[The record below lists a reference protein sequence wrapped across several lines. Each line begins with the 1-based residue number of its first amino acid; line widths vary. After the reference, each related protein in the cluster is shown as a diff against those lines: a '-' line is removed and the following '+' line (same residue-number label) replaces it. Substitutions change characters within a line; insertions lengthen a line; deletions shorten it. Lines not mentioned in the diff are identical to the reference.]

1 MKKDIFYP
9 LRRLHGQLHENAS
22 LRRRLKNCRVLVPG
36 TPEHGNLGDSAIVL
50 AQMAFLERCGLSPE
64 QIGEVTF
71 SEYPAFCRKIRR
83 FLPKNV
89 LITQLGG
96 GNMGSQWKQ
105 EEALHRRLVV
115 DFPRNPMVIF
125 PQTIY
130 YAPDAAAEA
139 EASKAIYGGH
149 KKLTMVAREQPSAEI
164 MASLY
169 PDIHLLLTPDIV
181 LSSTIDTFSAKP
193 QKRQGI
199 LLCMRSDA
207 ERSMSD
213 EERDAVE
220 QAAISAGE
228 TFRYTDMCTTCR
240 VTPENRKEL
249 VRQKMEELA
258 SAQLI
263 VTDRLHGMI
272 LAAVTGTPCIVF
284 SNYNHKV
291 RGAYQWIKYLPYIR
305 YAESTEQ
312 ALQWIPELLAMGE
325 QTFDNNP
332 LQPYFYKLA
341 QVVKEYYAPN

>member
-149 KKLTMVAREQPSAEI
+149 KKLTMVAREQDGPFLCITDAAFAESFGDHLCQLPAFRCQRGRNIPVLRKAEQMDSA
-164 MASLY
+164 
-169 PDIHLLLTPDIV
+169 
-181 LSSTIDTFSAKP
+181 
-193 QKRQGI
+193 
-199 LLCMRSDA
+199 
-207 ERSMSD
+207 
-213 EERDAVE
+213 
-220 QAAISAGE
+220 
-228 TFRYTDMCTTCR
+228 
-240 VTPENRKEL
+240 
-249 VRQKMEELA
+249 
-258 SAQLI
+258 
-263 VTDRLHGMI
+263 LHGP
-272 LAAVTGTPCIVF
+272 G
-284 SNYNHKV
+284 
-291 RGAYQWIKYLPYIR
+291 
-305 YAESTEQ
+305 
-312 ALQWIPELLAMGE
+312 
-325 QTFDNNP
+325 
-332 LQPYFYKLA
+332 
-341 QVVKEYYAPN
+341 